1 MRTPPRLFA
10 CLLLLGG
17 CGPEETLEP
26 AELDEVCGTSGP
38 FRVLALAPDERL
50 WDWPIQVGDRVL
62 YLVGRFGTFAP
73 DAPSFPLL
81 GTTVWST
88 GPCGESPVQLA
99 TGIERI
105 FTVDAWPG
113 VPLGCIRETGD
124 VVSLDPTGARP
135 PHVVFPDVPGT
146 FDCGL
151 RWTKHGLLSVT
162 EHDEE
167 LGALE
172 LHPYPTDPYSETATP
187 VTLLDPV
194 QISHKN
200 RSGPGFIGWVLQSY
214 EDFALALTADDTL
227 VRVDLADRTV
237 TELRAGVGMFDASRE
252 GNYVLWQDPID
263 DLAKHES
270 YPVGAVS
277 LRDMTTGTDTPIAET
292 SLRYSISPA
301 RWADEG
307 ALQLTLG
314 PPFDGSPT
322 RVLHLPGLE
331 SIDIGGGAYL
341 IAPVDAERWISVPL
355 AGSGVD
361 MLDPQNRT
369 RRSLFDRGNSVLHFE
384 PDAVLTLDTP
394 YCCIVGSP
402 RDEGPVW
409 RLPFD
414 SSPPQRL
421 ARRATRYLSVLKD
434 GRLVTPLAIDT
445 QMLGTLAIV
454 DPDTQ
459 EERQIDDRVFVH
471 AIDISRSA
479 TDNVLRYSVADG
491 ARSGVYLVRLPARES
506 PRRAASGPSPDPA
519 ITVEWIDG
527 PDGPR
532 IDVRAADEPRADPR
546 LR

>member
-62 YLVGRFGTFAP
+62 YLVGQFGTFAP
-73 DAPSFPLL
+73 DDPSIPLL

-99 TGIERI
+99 TGIDRI
-105 FTVDAWPG
+105 FMVDAWPD
-113 VPLGCIRETGD
+113 VPLGCTRETGD

-187 VTLLDPV
+187 VTLLDPI

-263 DLAKHES
+263 DLAKDEP

-292 SLRYSISPA
+292 SLRYSIVPA

-307 ALQLTLG
+307 ALQLALG
-314 PPFDGSPT
+314 SLNPGGPT
-322 RVLHLPGLE
+322 RIFRLPGLE
-331 SIDIGGGAYL
+331 SIDIGGQAFLLGSIGPDRWL
-341 IAPVDAERWISVPL
+341 STTFRAPGIDVIDLQKRERRP
-355 AGSGVD
+355 
-361 MLDPQNRT
+361 
-369 RRSLFDRGNSVLHFE
+369 LFDRGTVVRIQSDVALM
-384 PDAVLTLDTP
+384 LDVRQ
-394 YCCIVGSP
+394 CCVDGSP

-409 RLPFD
+409 RLPLDF
-414 SSPPQRL
+414 SPPQRV
-421 ARRATRYLSVLKD
+421 ARRATRYFSVLKD
-434 GRLVTPLAIDT
+434 GRIVTPLAIDT
-445 QMLGTLAIV
+445 QMIGTLAIV

-459 EERQIDDRVFVH
+459 EERQIDDRVF
-471 AIDISRSA
+471 APLLDTS

-506 PRRAASGPSPDPA
+506 PRRAPRGPSREPA

-527 PDGPR
+527 PDGPL
-532 IDVRAADEPRADPR
+532 IDVRAADEPPAHRR